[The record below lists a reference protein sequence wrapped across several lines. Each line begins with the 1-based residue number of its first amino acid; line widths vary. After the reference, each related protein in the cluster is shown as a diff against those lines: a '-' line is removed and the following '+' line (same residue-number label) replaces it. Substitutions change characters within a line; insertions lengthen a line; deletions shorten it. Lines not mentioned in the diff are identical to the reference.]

1 MNRNMMFPFKRP
13 MMGKTLSRVVGGLLL
28 LMVLTPIPFG
38 LSSEPVNPLTREF
51 TITIDPTPL
60 KPATWW
66 HVPGVTPLIWT
77 MDPIASEAYRTTD
90 VKQVKLK
97 PGEYRFGTY
106 TFDFRFIVT
115 LDGVLKFSPSLHQ
128 CVDGQGTNT
137 LTVRCSHT
145 QPYKQDPEYFE

>member
-1 MNRNMMFPFKRP
+1 

-51 TITIDPTPL
+51 TITIDP
-60 KPATWW
+60 
-66 HVPGVTPLIWT
+66 IWT

>member
-1 MNRNMMFPFKRP
+1 
-13 MMGKTLSRVVGGLLL
+13 MGKTLSRVVGGLLL

-66 HVPGVTPLIWT
+66 HVPGVYLQY
-77 MDPIASEAYRTTD
+77 AELS
-90 VKQVKLK
+90 
-97 PGEYRFGTY
+97 GGTY